1 MSHGIFLEVYVNHIQ
16 SLIQS
21 MLSKL
26 WVGVVFFALIFGHMS
41 VSIAEETTREALI
54 KDKPQQFKQIDDI
67 ASPKANERSTITLLG
82 AVKLMLQ
89 HNPELSVVAKEANAL
104 KGITLQAGLLPNPE
118 LFFDIEDLSAR
129 TNGPGS
135 EFVSIR
141 IGQLIELGGKRSAR
155 SSVASLG
162 QESMMQ
168 EYEAKRL
175 ALIAQTA
182 NLFADVL
189 SAQEQLKLVQSRRDL
204 AQQVMDTAKKRVF
217 VGEAPP
223 VEEIKSSLA
232 LATTEIEL
240 KQAQRNLNISRKQL
254 AMLWGN
260 SLPTFS
266 HALGDLES
274 FVEIPAL
281 HILEAQLLNNPQIL
295 RRKIILEQRKAS
307 LVLEEAQRIPDV
319 TINAGVRRFTED
331 ADTAAL
337 VGLAIPL
344 PIFNRNQGN
353 IMAAHERVDKATD
366 ESSALTLRLEN
377 LLIKAYEDLIAVQ
390 TEITLLRDE
399 ILPGAKSAFEVSRRG
414 YELGK
419 FGFLEMLDAQRTL
432 FQNQT
437 LYLRALTNYQ
447 YLVNEIERLI
457 AAPID
462 KDSMQVDQN

>member
-1 MSHGIFLEVYVNHIQ
+1 MIHIHASAQKTHNQLSFYLSIIFLA
-16 SLIQS
+16 L
-21 MLSKL
+21 MLSGMRL
-26 WVGVVFFALIFGHMS
+26 SH
-41 VSIAEETTREALI
+41 AEAE
-54 KDKPQQFKQIDDI
+54 KQYSDHAVLAQDN
-67 ASPKANERSTITLLG
+67 APSAITLRD
-82 AVKLMLQ
+82 AVNLMLQ
-89 HNPELSVVAKEANAL
+89 HNPELSAVAKEANAL

-155 SSVASLG
+155 EHVAALG
-162 QESMMQ
+162 QESMAL

-189 SAQEQLKLVQSRRDL
+189 AAQEQLQLVQSRRNL
-204 AQQVMDTAKKRVF
+204 AQQVLDTAKKRVL

-223 VEEIKSSLA
+223 VEETKSSLA
-232 LATTEIEL
+232 LATTEIAL
-240 KQAQRNLNISRKQL
+240 KQAQRTLNVARKQL
-254 AMLWGN
+254 ALLWGV
-260 SLPTFS
+260 SLPKFKQV
-266 HALGDLES
+266 LGNLES
-274 FVEIPAL
+274 FVAIPAL
-281 HILEAQLLNNPQIL
+281 HELEARLSNHPMALNGE
-295 RRKIILEQRKAS
+295 IILKQRKAA
-307 LVLEEAQRIPDV
+307 LELEKAQRIPDV
-319 TINAGVRRFTED
+319 TLNAGIRRFTED

-353 IMAAHERVDKATD
+353 IMAAHDRVDKASD
-366 ESSALTLRLEN
+366 ESSAIQLQLKN
-377 LLIKAYEDLIAVQ
+377 ALIKAYEDLIAVQ
-390 TEITLLRDE
+390 NEITLLRDE
-399 ILPGAKSAFEVSRRG
+399 ILPGAKSAFNVSRRG

-447 YLVNEIERLI
+447 YRVNEIERLI
-457 AAPID
+457 AGPIEGVASLSGQD
-462 KDSMQVDQN
+462 